1 MTDPRSSD
9 LPTRAAGRRLV
20 IGDVQGCRDELAA
33 LLDALRYDPAE
44 DEVHPVGDFVNR
56 GPDSAGVL
64 RLARAEGFGGV
75 LGNHDLHALACAR
88 GERRP
93 KGLDTLDELL
103 DAPDADELLDWLRAR
118 PFLRAW
124 DDLTLVH
131 AGLHPAWDDPVAA
144 LADATA
150 DAPTEA
156 ARFAVRVRHCTRDG
170 ELPAEDAPPPP
181 VPFQPWFAWYDPA
194 RHGNRTVA
202 FGHWA
207 QRGLVQGPHLR
218 GLDTGCVW
226 GGRLTAWVVEEDRL
240 VSVPARRAY
249 QRPG

>member
-1 MTDPRSSD
+1 MTRC
-9 LPTRAAGRRLV
+9 LP
-20 IGDVQGCRDELAA
+20 LAA
-33 LLDALRYDPAE
+33 LTLFATGCGSASWAE
-44 DEVHPVGDFVNR
+44 LTTSTVPGLDEVAVVYHGGEHILLFDRKIDCLDVFWVQPSYINGQSPYASVDFV
-56 GPDSAGVL
+56 
-64 RLARAEGFGGV
+64 
-75 LGNHDLHALACAR
+75 ALQFSY
-88 GERRP
+88 
-93 KGLDTLDELL
+93 D
-103 DAPDADELLDWLRAR
+103 
-118 PFLRAW
+118 
-124 DDLTLVH
+124 
-131 AGLHPAWDDPVAA
+131 
-144 LADATA
+144 A